1 MNKTRL
7 TIRVSSRALLVL
19 ALAVGCGDEVVPIA
33 DTGAPLVDQAAEAAL
48 PDLTAP
54 DSGADALADQLADTA
69 PGDAAAA
76 DAQALDALLMDAKG
90 SDAKKY
96 TKLKDICFKNVANNP
111 LKPGPDYDQFLAKYG
126 THCHGTNHQDVKKIQ
141 KVVFLGDSIT
151 AGTPPTMFWDY
162 YRNRLVALL
171 EKKFGKLEVKNC
183 SKYGARVDD
192 LLKPPHKQILTC
204 LPTLPEKKTTL
215 VVMTIGG
222 NDGHAWAKAAGEGK
236 SMTEIMKKVDA
247 AIKDM
252 NDAIK
257 WFRKPGRFPNGVHVI
272 FSNIYEYTDGT
283 GDLLS
288 CPLAIFAGLKGKWP
302 QGRKAYLK
310 FNEQFMKIAVDTKS
324 DMVFMLE
331 NFCGHGFKASDPKN
345 ECYLGPKTATWFDLT
360 CIHPNPKGHEMIAKM
375 FMNVV
380 NQ

>member
-1 MNKTRL
+1 MKR
-7 TIRVSSRALLVL
+7 RASRWAPSWAPLVLVL
-19 ALAVGCGDEVVPIA
+19 ALGCGEEVLPAA
-33 DTGAPLVDQAAEAAL
+33 DTGAPPPDRTAEAAL
-48 PDLTAP
+48 PDDAMA
-54 DSGADALADQLADTA
+54 DAGADAVADGAMDTA
-69 PGDAAAA
+69 PA
-76 DAQALDALLMDAKG
+76 DLCSADGQALDAKLLDAMHP
-90 SDAKKY
+90 DAKKY
-96 TKLKDICFKNVANNP
+96 TKLKDICFKTIGTNP
-111 LKPGPDYDQFLAKYG
+111 KKPGPNYDQFFPKYAKHCNG
-126 THCHGTNHQDVKKIQ
+126 TDHQDIKKIQ

-236 SMTEIMKKVDA
+236 SMTEIMKKVDT

-252 NDAIK
+252 KDAVQ

-302 QGRKAYLK
+302 QGRTAYLK

-324 DMVFMLE
+324 DIIFMLE
-331 NFCGHGFKASDPKN
+331 NFCGHGFKAKDPKN
-345 ECYLGPKTATWFDLT
+345 ECYRGPKAETWFDLT
-360 CIHPNPKGHEMIAKM
+360 CIHPSPKGHEQIAKM
-375 FMNVV
+375 FMSVV